1 MNLKVICV
9 GIGIMSVMTFG
20 NIAFAFESGGYADE
34 YVVLAANTG
43 KQNSEPSDLIT
54 FGEEPAPIF
63 DWAGTEQR
71 FCRDVGPDHT
81 CCPKVHAAC
90 VKYYQNY
97 KSDSTVCDESLKGCN
112 KYRDCPVRIK
122 ILLTRYDA
130 LKERLKDIRAVK
142 NTNDRNN
149 RGCEAVVDFKNK
161 MTEITNLQDDYNCS
175 SKSLTTAYVESSKMV
190 QVLTQ
195 EFSCPKNEKET
206 NKNRVKS
213 ADTKV
218 NTGTK
223 PQNKPTKKEVESSSD
238 ATFTF

>member
-1 MNLKVICV
+1 MNPKAICI
-9 GIGIMSVMTFG
+9 GIGIMFVMTFG
-20 NIAFAFESGGYADE
+20 NSAFPFESGGDSDGH
-34 YVVLAANTG
+34 VVLAANTG
-43 KQNSEPSDLIT
+43 KQNSEPADLIT
-54 FGEEPAPIF
+54 FGEEPPPVF

-71 FCRDVGPDHT
+71 FCREVGPDHA

-90 VKYYQNY
+90 VKHYQDH

-122 ILLTRYDA
+122 RLLTRYDV

-142 NTNDRNN
+142 NIDDRNN
-149 RGCEAVVDFKNK
+149 RGCEAVIDFKNK
-161 MTEITNLQDDYNCS
+161 MTEITNLQDDYDCS
-175 SKSLTTAYVESSKMV
+175 SKSLTTAYIEASKMV

-195 EFSCPKNEKET
+195 EFSCQNKAKET
-206 NKNRVKS
+206 EKKKAKA

-218 NTGTK
+218 NSGAK
-223 PQNKPTKKEVESSSD
+223 PQNKPAKKEVESSSD